1 LFTVSDTASFWQ
13 RRVLKALRFRLS
25 SAAIIVLLLCVPL
38 AYLANKIHHQRAKR
52 DAFDRLFRIG
62 VGLQDDYGHSIDAEY
77 LPPRQ
82 TYWESLKSAFYG
94 ESEELPIV
102 RGVICVRADRR
113 ALDNLTRTCHDFP
126 EVQSLLLTG
135 STVTDADLR
144 RLLRRWKLHTL
155 SLAGT
160 EVTDAALSSISR
172 SAELQLLSLD
182 ATAVTDVGME
192 KLLHLGLSSLSVVD
206 TNVTGAGHAKLRAA
220 FPDAEINWRFRP
232 TGKHQ
237 SAMRALIQSGA
248 DLVAPDSQ
256 LQESHLLLGSPLE
269 RLTPALRSCLA
280 DLEGYLRVSAQF
292 GATIDD
298 ADIPGLLTICAEPKA
313 KALKITVGGQAREPA
328 GQKLFDALGQA
339 GHLEEL
345 ELEGVWH
352 DSTTTATP
360 LNFLRNLRRLRW
372 VHSESVSWN
381 QLRPLLPQLDSLE
394 GEWDLLLEA
403 GNLHCES
410 LVIAGSG
417 PVDADIIDC
426 LRLNERLRVLDL
438 SHCELT
444 PHALYHL
451 ADLTWLQTLRITL
464 PPESEQNLARLKKS
478 LKECKIEVGST
489 SG

>member
-1 LFTVSDTASFWQ
+1 MFTVSDTKSFWQ

-25 SAAIIVLLLCVPL
+25 SAAIVVLLLCVPL

-52 DAFDRLFRIG
+52 DAFDRLLRIG
-62 VGLQDDYGHSIDAEY
+62 IGLQDDYGHSIDAEY

-82 TYWESLKSAFYG
+82 TYWESCKSGIYNEG
-94 ESEELPIV
+94 DDLPIV

-113 ALDNLTRTCHDFP
+113 ALDALTRTCHHFP
-126 EVQSLLLTG
+126 EVQSLVLTG

-160 EVTDAALSSISR
+160 DVTDAALSSISR

-182 ATAVTDVGME
+182 ATAVTDAGME
-192 KLLHLGLSSLSVVD
+192 KLLHLGLTSLSVVD

-220 FPDAEINWRFRP
+220 FPNAEIEWRFRR
-232 TGKHQ
+232 TEQHH
-237 SAMRALIQSGA
+237 SALRALIQSGVY
-248 DLVAPDSQ
+248 LVADDSQ
-256 LQESHLLLGSPLE
+256 QQETHLFLGSSLE
-269 RLTPALRSCLA
+269 KLTPALRSHLSQL
-280 DLEGYLRVSAQF
+280 DGYLRVSAQF

-313 KALKITVGGQAREPA
+313 KALRITVGGQARVPA

-352 DSTTTATP
+352 DSTATATP
-360 LNFLRNLRRLRW
+360 LNYLRNLRRLRW
-372 VHSESVSWN
+372 VNPASASWN

-438 SHCELT
+438 SGCDLT
-444 PHALYHL
+444 PHALYRL
-451 ADLTWLQTLRITL
+451 ADLPWLQTLRITL
-464 PPESEQNLARLKKS
+464 PPDSEQNLARLKKS
-478 LKECKIEVGST
+478 LKECKIEVGS
-489 SG
+489 SAG